1 MSFPVKRFERHAFWI
16 ILTAGTVIRWGQ
28 ILASRPR
35 PDRELNELEL
45 VAQSLALHGSFADP
59 YLHPTGPTAHVAPAV
74 PLLLSLV
81 YALFGIGWREELVKR
96 FLGALVCSIQYA
108 WLPRVAV
115 ALRLPRLTGAV
126 AGLLAALIPYK
137 GFVETTDSPWEQPY
151 VALALVLLFLHTV
164 AAWSHAEESSGRAL
178 LRGCLWGLATLI
190 SPMLGLVFA
199 AVLLYE
205 VLALGRRARLV
216 AVVVAF
222 AAVQAPW
229 IARNWIQLHGLVLS
243 RSNFGIEF
251 RLSNAP
257 DSSALMEDNVSNGL
271 LDRYHPAHS
280 EAESERV
287 RDMGEAAYNRDEMRL
302 AAQDIRR
309 DPGHFLRLTIER
321 VWRFWLEPSRRLKS
335 TLATTCVTLLGFAG
349 LWMLPRGPGV
359 KLVWL
364 ILLSYPLVYY
374 LVQVDRRYRYPLEWI
389 FIPPAIHAV
398 AMIYRRGF
406 PKSAGR
412 LFLALLMAGL
422 PLAAAG
428 NVKEVRVPKETKYVQ
443 QADAGRAA
451 YRANCVVCH
460 LPDLAGQFERPLTGA
475 NFMQLLS

>member
-16 ILTAGTVIRWGQ
+16 ILTASTVVRWGQ
-28 ILASRPR
+28 ILASHPR
-35 PDRELNELEL
+35 PGRELNELEL
-45 VAQSLALHGSFADP
+45 VAQSLALHGSFANP

-74 PLLLSLV
+74 PLLLGVV
-81 YALFGIGWREELVKR
+81 YALLGIGWQAELVKR
-96 FLGALVCSIQYA
+96 FLAALVCSVQYA
-108 WLPRVAV
+108 LLPRVAV
-115 ALRLPRLTGAV
+115 ALRLPRLTGAI

-137 GFVETTDSPWEQPY
+137 GFVETTDSSWEQPY
-151 VALALVLLFLHTV
+151 VALALVLLFLHTIKTWQQPLPNGAV
-164 AAWSHAEESSGRAL
+164 

-205 VLALGRRARLV
+205 IIALNRRAQLA
-216 AVVVAF
+216 AVLLAF

-251 RLSNAP
+251 RLSDAP
-257 DSSALMEDNVSNGL
+257 DSSALMEDNVSHGL

-280 EAESERV
+280 EAESQRV
-287 RDMGEAAYNRDEMRL
+287 RDMGEAAYNRDELRL

-309 DPGHFLRLTIER
+309 DPGHFLRLTLER

-335 TLATTCVTLLGFAG
+335 TLATTFVTLLGFAG
-349 LWMLPRGPGV
+349 LWMLPRGAGV

-374 LVQVDRRYRYPLEWI
+374 LVQVDRRYRYPVEWI
-389 FIPPAIHAV
+389 FIPPAIHAL
-398 AMIYRRGF
+398 AMIYRRYSRTPAVG
-406 PKSAGR
+406 PHSVAR
-412 LFLALLMAGL
+412 
-422 PLAAAG
+422 
-428 NVKEVRVPKETKYVQ
+428 
-443 QADAGRAA
+443 
-451 YRANCVVCH
+451 
-460 LPDLAGQFERPLTGA
+460 
-475 NFMQLLS
+475 